1 MSGTGDRR
9 WGWQERPDTGIKN
22 SKNFLLSISRP
33 PLPLGTALSF
43 FSFSLL
49 VSSEHFFVLLS
60 GARLPL
66 ALL

>member
-1 MSGTGDRR
+1 MNGVGGRR

-33 PLPLGTALSF
+33 PLPLGIALSF
-43 FSFSLL
+43 FSLL